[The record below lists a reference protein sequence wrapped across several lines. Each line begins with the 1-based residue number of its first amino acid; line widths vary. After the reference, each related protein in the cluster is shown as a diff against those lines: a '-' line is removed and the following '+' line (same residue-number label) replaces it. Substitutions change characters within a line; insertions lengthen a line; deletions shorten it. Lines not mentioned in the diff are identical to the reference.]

1 MLFRLHCSE
10 CHGDGSGNGH
20 RVSALKGKPK
30 DMTRPEW
37 QKTVTDDHIYLV
49 ISEGGP
55 AAKLHSDMPAWGRQL
70 GSRRIKE
77 LIAYIRGLDDQRSGE
92 VR

>member
-20 RVSALKGKPK
+20 RVTALKGKPK
-30 DMTRPEW
+30 DMTKHAW
-37 QKTVTDDHIYLV
+37 QQQVTDEHLFLT

-55 AAKLHSDMPAWGRQL
+55 AAKLHGDMPAWNRVLSKRQ
-70 GSRRIKE
+70 IKD
-77 LIAYIRGLDDQRSGE
+77 LITYIRTLDD
-92 VR
+92 